1 MACMLT
7 SDVKRMQVSYYAIVA
22 ICGLLVRST
31 ASDNVHGLAKG
42 RLSESFLQEGASA
55 LKDTVGFPKTMTLE
69 AQGFTDAVLVF
80 MVEIKLIFLVNPYSS
95 RVFFLPW
102 WLGVEADATMLS
114 PKHQAPCRRWAT
126 CVWRCCQKNVKVA
139 KGGSREQS

>member
-1 MACMLT
+1 MTCMLT
-7 SDVKRMQVSYYAIVA
+7 RDVKRMQVSYYANVTGLMRIVSVK
-22 ICGLLVRST
+22 GPDNTGVL
-31 ASDNVHGLAKG
+31 ASV
-42 RLSESFLQEGASA
+42 ESFLQEGASA
-55 LKDTVGFPKTMTLE
+55 LKDTVGFPKTITLE

-114 PKHQAPCRRWAT
+114 PKHQAPSSLNLHAHT
-126 CVWRCCQKNVKVA
+126 SAVSALQLGDA
-139 KGGSREQS
+139 KGCNRDAE